1 MVSIEQILYII
12 PILALTASILYYA
25 INLRNA
31 NKTRELQLRAQEQ
44 ALETR
49 QAALFTQI
57 YNKFGEA
64 EFAKNWSA
72 VMQWEFKDYEEY
84 QAKYSGKVNPEAVG
98 QWGSVARFFHGVG
111 VLVDR
116 DLVDIQLVYDLMADL
131 VIIAWEKME
140 MVTLTNREKF
150 ASPDHGLAF
159 ENLYKRLKEMKK
171 T

>member
-1 MVSIEQILYII
+1 MVQIENL
-12 PILALTASILYYA
+12 PLVLTGLGLTASVLYYTMV
-25 INLRNA
+25 LRNS

-64 EFAKNWSA
+64 EYAKNWSA
-72 VMQWEFKDYEEY
+72 VMQWEFKDYDDY
-84 QAKYSGKVNPEAVG
+84 RAKYSPQTNPEAVG

-116 DLVDIQLVYDLMADL
+116 GLVDIQLVYDLMADL
-131 VIIAWEKME
+131 VIMAWEKME
-140 MVTLTNREKF
+140 VVTLSSRERIG
-150 ASPDHGLAF
+150 SPDHGLAF
-159 ENLYKRLKEMKK
+159 ENLYKKLKEMR